1 MRFSLWWHMVGMC
14 QNSVLGTYSMN
25 TLSVLDGA
33 STFANTYKSL
43 SFEVFNLKGKVSL
56 NANND

>member
-1 MRFSLWWHMVGMC
+1 MVGMC